1 MNRRAGPHHRRS
13 IRIKGYDYAQ
23 PGAYFIT
30 VCTYNHEFLF
40 GEVANDEMRLN
51 TFGHIVKS
59 SWHDLSNHYSN
70 LLLDAFTAMPN
81 HVHGIIII
89 TDVGVGAGLKPAPTN
104 AIPTNTQ
111 AIKRPTERHGLP
123 EVVRAFKTFSS
134 RRINAL
140 RGTPGVPV
148 WQRNY
153 YEHVVRS
160 EEALKRIREYIATNP
175 LRWALDRENP
185 DARGED
191 DFYRFL
197 DLQGK
202 FHISMRK
209 GEGGDDPG

>member
-1 MNRRAGPHHRRS
+1 MNRRAGTHHRRS
-13 IRIKGYDYAQ
+13 IRIKGYDYAR

-30 VCTYNHEFLF
+30 VCTHNREFLF
-40 GEVANDEMRLN
+40 GEVANDEMRLS
-51 TFGHIVKS
+51 TFGHIVES
-59 SWHDLSNHYSN
+59 SWHDLPNHYSN
-70 LLLDAFTAMPN
+70 LQLDAFMVMPN

-89 TDVGVGAGLKPAPTN
+89 TDVGVGAGLKPAPTR

-111 AIKRPTERHGLP
+111 ATKRPTERHGLP

-153 YEHVVRS
+153 YEHIVRS
-160 EEALKRIREYIATNP
+160 EEALKRIREYIGTNP

-202 FHISMRK
+202 SHISAQR
-209 GEGGDDPG
+209 GGRR